1 MRLLEAASAGK
12 DRKVRCPDER
22 VRKMSKVERAG
33 AAAAK
38 GAAERKEPETMYVDE
53 LKKALFEKCDSI
65 AEFLEIMEAIED
77 RVYGTEESPAA

>member
-1 MRLLEAASAGK
+1 
-12 DRKVRCPDER
+12 
-22 VRKMSKVERAG
+22 MSK
-33 AAAAK
+33 
-38 GAAERKEPETMYVDE
+38 AERKDTETMYVDE

>member
-1 MRLLEAASAGK
+1 MRLLEAAFAGK

-33 AAAAK
+33 AAGVN
-38 GAAERKEPETMYVDE
+38 GAVERKDLETMYVDE

>member
-1 MRLLEAASAGK
+1 MSAVERTGK
-12 DRKVRCPDER
+12 DL
-22 VRKMSKVERAG
+22 
-33 AAAAK
+33 
-38 GAAERKEPETMYVDE
+38 ETMYVDE

>member
-1 MRLLEAASAGK
+1 MDTSCGTIALLGGVSADHGARSGCPDKRNEKMNGK
-12 DRKVRCPDER
+12 DT
-22 VRKMSKVERAG
+22 
-33 AAAAK
+33 
-38 GAAERKEPETMYVDE
+38 ETMYVDE